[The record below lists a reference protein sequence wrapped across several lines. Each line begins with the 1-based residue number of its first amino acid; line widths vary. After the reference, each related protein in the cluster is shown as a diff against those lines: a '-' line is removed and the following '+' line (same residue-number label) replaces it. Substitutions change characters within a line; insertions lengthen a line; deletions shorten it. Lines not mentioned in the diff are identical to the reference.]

1 MLDNFLSDARYAV
14 RWLRR
19 SPGFA
24 AVAILSLGLGIG
36 FTTSIFAVVDALLLR
51 PLPVADPE
59 RLVDVY
65 TNGSDG
71 DTYATSSYADYL
83 DLSAENEV
91 FSGMAGYSPMFAAVN
106 AGGRSRLTMGEIVTA
121 NYFQV
126 LGVGPALGRTF
137 VAADDAPGAARVAL
151 IAHHVWQRDFAGD
164 PSAVGRTIK
173 IKGQAYQVV
182 GVLPARF
189 TGMVPLLL
197 PEVWVPVRQADDV
210 EPSGI
215 QDVTPSPTGTTRLD
229 RRGQRW
235 MFIRARLKDGLTP
248 ADAQANLDVLMA
260 RLRAEHPQTNKDRRA
275 ALVPTGQV
283 RLHPAGDGI
292 LRWSL
297 LGTLLAVSLVLLIA
311 CANVAGMLLARASAR
326 HKEVALRLA
335 VGASRARLVQQMVTE
350 SVILALAGAVLGVVL
365 AAWAI
370 QGLGAI
376 PLPLPVPLSLDLR
389 LDARVLAAAVAAA
402 LATGLLAGLAPA
414 RRASRPAL
422 ASDLR
427 GDAPAADIGGRR
439 WSLRD
444 GLVAA
449 QMGVTVLLL
458 VTSGLLVRSL
468 LASQRAE
475 LGFRS
480 DGVAIVSF
488 DLSMAGYDAD
498 RAARFF
504 DEAERR
510 VRAVPGVD
518 GYARASRT
526 PFSINYNRS
535 NVAVPGVQQAPDEL
549 GTPTQSAQVS
559 PGYFAALGI
568 PLLEGRDIGLDDRPE
583 SPRVAVINETM
594 ARKYWPG
601 RSALGQRVHQRTL
614 SGDPIEIVGV
624 VADHKLQTVGEPDQ
638 PAIHFALTQRPDPYA
653 VLVVSTRGDATA
665 LLGALRQELLALEP
679 ELLFLDNQTMA
690 AQVDAT
696 LFPVRAGAVLVGL
709 FSAVGLLLA
718 AMGLYGVIA
727 YAVARR
733 TREIGIRLALG
744 AEPGG
749 VLRLVMRQGLTLA
762 AVGWVVGVGLAI
774 VVARALAAQ
783 LYGVTAADPMA
794 WGGAALVLLAVAT
807 LANALPARRAARI
820 DPAVA
825 LRME

>member
-1 MLDNFLSDARYAV
+1 MLETAVHDVRYAV

-36 FTTSIFAVVDALLLR
+36 FTTAIFAVVDALLLR
-51 PLPVADPE
+51 PLPVAAPD

-71 DTYATSSYADYL
+71 DRHSTSSYPDYL
-83 DLSAENEV
+83 DLAAGNEV
-91 FSGMAGYSPMFAAVN
+91 FSGMAAYSPMFAAVN
-106 AGGRSRLTMGEIVTA
+106 HGGRSRLTMGEVVTA

-126 LGVGPALGRTF
+126 LGVPAALGRTF
-137 VAADDAPGAARVAL
+137 VAGDDAPGAARVAM
-151 IAHHVWQRDFAGD
+151 IAHHVWLRDFGGD
-164 PSAVGRTIK
+164 PSAVGRTLK
-173 IKGQAYQVV
+173 IKGHAYEVV
-182 GVLPARF
+182 GVLPPRF
-189 TGMVPLLL
+189 TGMVPMLL
-197 PEVWVPVRQADDV
+197 PEIWIPVRQVEDV

-215 QDVTPSPTGTTRLD
+215 QEMTPSPTGTSRID

-235 MFIRARLKDGLTP
+235 MFMRARLKDGAAQ

-260 RLRAEHPQTNKDRRA
+260 RLRAEHPQTNKDRTV
-275 ALVPTGQV
+275 ALVATRDV
-283 RLHPAGDGI
+283 RVHPDADGL
-292 LRWSL
+292 LRWGL

-335 VGASRARLVQQMVTE
+335 VGASRGRLVQQLVTE
-350 SVILALAGAVLGVVL
+350 SVVLALAGAVVGVLL

-370 QGLGAI
+370 QAIGAI
-376 PLPLPVPLSLDLR
+376 PLPVPVPLSLDLR
-389 LDARVLAAAVAAA
+389 LDTRVMAAAVAAA

-414 RRASRPAL
+414 LRASRPAL
-422 ASDLR
+422 ASDLK
-427 GDAPAADIGGRR
+427 GDAPAAEVGGRR

-449 QMGVTVLLL
+449 QIAVTALLL

-468 LASQRAE
+468 LASERAE
-475 LGFRS
+475 LGFRR

-488 DLSMAGYDAD
+488 DLSMSGYDVE
-498 RAARFF
+498 RAGRFF

-510 VRAVPGVD
+510 VRALPGVD
-518 GYARASRT
+518 GFARASRT
-526 PFSINYNRS
+526 PFSINYNRT
-535 NVAVPGVQQAPDEL
+535 NVAVPGVQQAADEL
-549 GTPTQSAQVS
+549 GTPTQSADVS
-559 PGYFAALGI
+559 PGYFEALGI
-568 PLLEGRDIGLDDRPE
+568 PLLDGRAFTAGDRPDT
-583 SPRVAVINETM
+583 PRVAVINESM

-601 RSALGQRVHQRTL
+601 RSAVGQRVHQRTL
-614 SGDPIEIVGV
+614 SGAAIEIVGV
-624 VADHKLQTVGEPDQ
+624 VADHKLQTVGEPAQ
-638 PAIHFALTQRPDPYA
+638 PAIHFAIAQRPTPFG
-653 VLVVSTRGDATA
+653 VLVASTRGDATA
-665 LLGALRQELLALEP
+665 LLTALRETLLGLEP

-696 LFPVRAGAVLVGL
+696 LFPVRAAAFLVAL
-709 FSAVGLLLA
+709 FSGTGLLLA

-733 TREIGIRLALG
+733 TREIGIRIALG

-749 VLRLVMRQGLTLA
+749 VLRMVMRQGLTLA
-762 AVGWVVGVGLAI
+762 AAGWAVGVLLA
-774 VVARALAAQ
+774 VAAAQTLAAQ
-783 LYGVTAADPMA
+783 LYGISAGDPVA
-794 WGGAALVLLAVAT
+794 WGGAAVVLLAVAV

-820 DPAVA
+820 DPVVA

>member
-1 MLDNFLSDARYAV
+1 MLDNFLSDVRYAL

-24 AVAILSLGLGIG
+24 AVAVLSLGLGIG
-36 FTTSIFAVVDALLLR
+36 FTTAIFAVVDALLLR
-51 PLPVADPE
+51 PLPVTAPD

-71 DTYATSSYADYL
+71 DTYSTSSYPDYL
-83 DLSAENEV
+83 DLAAGNEV
-91 FSGMAGYSPMFAAVN
+91 FSGIAGYSPMFAAVN
-106 AGGRSRLTMGEIVTA
+106 AGGRSRLTMGEVVTA

-126 LGVGPALGRTF
+126 LGVGAALGRTF
-137 VAADDAPGAARVAL
+137 VAADDAPGAPRVTV
-151 IAHHVWQRDFAGD
+151 IAHHVWMRDFAGD
-164 PSAVGRTIK
+164 PAAVGRTVK
-173 IKGQAYQVV
+173 IKGQSYQVV

-197 PEVWVPVRQADDV
+197 PEVWVPVRQVEDV

-215 QDVTPSPTGTTRLD
+215 QEVTPSPTGTTRID

-235 MFIRARLKDGLTP
+235 MFMRARLEDGVTP

-260 RLRAEHPQTNKDRRA
+260 RLRAEHPQTNKDRKA
-275 ALVPTGQV
+275 SLVPTRQV
-283 RLHPAGDGI
+283 RLHPAGDGM
-292 LRWSL
+292 LRWGL

-335 VGASRARLVQQMVTE
+335 VGASRARLVQQLVTE
-350 SVILALAGAVLGVVL
+350 SLVLALAGAVLGVVL

-370 QGLGAI
+370 QGIGAI

-414 RRASRPAL
+414 LRASRPAL
-422 ASDLR
+422 AADLK
-427 GDAPAADIGGRR
+427 GDAPAADLGGRR

-449 QMGVTVLLL
+449 QMAVTALLL

-468 LASQRAE
+468 LASERAE

-488 DLSMAGYDAD
+488 DLSMSGYDTD
-498 RAARFF
+498 RATRFF

-510 VRAVPGVD
+510 VRALPGVD

-526 PFSINYNRS
+526 PFSLNYNRT
-535 NVAVPGVQQAPDEL
+535 NVAVPGVQQAADEL
-549 GTPTQSAQVS
+549 GAPTQSADVS

-568 PLLEGRDIGLDDRPE
+568 PLLEGRSVTVDDRPDT
-583 SPRVAVINETM
+583 PRVAVVNESM
-594 ARKYWPG
+594 ARRYWPG
-601 RSALGQRVHQRTL
+601 RSAVGQRVHQRTL
-614 SGDPIEIVGV
+614 SGPPIEIVGV
-624 VADHKLQTVGEPDQ
+624 VADHKLQTVGEPAQ
-638 PAIHFALTQRPDPYA
+638 PAIHFAIAQRPD
-653 VLVVSTRGDATA
+653 VFGVVVASTPGDATA
-665 LLGALRQELLALEP
+665 LLAALRRELLALEP

-696 LFPVRAGAVLVGL
+696 LFPVRAGAFLVGL

-727 YAVARR
+727 YAVTRR

-762 AVGWVVGVGLAI
+762 AAGWVVGVAMAV
-774 VVARALAAQ
+774 VVAQVLAAQ
-783 LYGVTAADPMA
+783 LYGISAGDPVA
-794 WGGAALVLLAVAT
+794 WGGAAVVLLGVAM

-820 DPAVA
+820 DPAMA
-825 LRME
+825 LRIE